1 MPVGAQLDIARNS
14 PLMHGSGAAQN
25 IYDITVEV
33 RSLTKPNVLANAD
46 FGPAAEGA
54 RVTVPLKD
62 DYSDGLLTT
71 PYEYV
76 DVPFTICQLGKS
88 PFVLF
93 VDVLGRIR

>member
-1 MPVGAQLDIARNS
+1 MYWRTPILGQLLRA
-14 PLMHGSGAAQN
+14 L
-25 IYDITVEV
+25 E
-33 RSLTKPNVLANAD
+33 L
-46 FGPAAEGA
+46 
-54 RVTVPLKD
+54 TVPLKD